1 MSKLIAITTTGKKTK
16 PKLDKRFGNC
26 DNLLVYCPES
36 SEYSLFENPF
46 KNEFDNEIQLAR
58 FLKEL
63 GITAIIT
70 GTVGP
75 KVFKTLEEE
84 LINLVVMHQDK
95 MHVFDIMGKII
106 P

>member
-1 MSKLIAITTTGKKTK
+1 MSKLFAITTTGKKSK

-26 DNLLVYCPES
+26 ENLVVFCPS
-36 SEYSLFENPF
+36 SNEYSIFENPF
-46 KNEFDNEIQLAR
+46 KGEADNEVKLIH

-75 KVFKTLEEE
+75 VVLQMLDTE
-84 LINLVVMHQDK
+84 LINLIVMHNEK
-95 MHVFDIMGKII
+95 LKVFEIMNRII